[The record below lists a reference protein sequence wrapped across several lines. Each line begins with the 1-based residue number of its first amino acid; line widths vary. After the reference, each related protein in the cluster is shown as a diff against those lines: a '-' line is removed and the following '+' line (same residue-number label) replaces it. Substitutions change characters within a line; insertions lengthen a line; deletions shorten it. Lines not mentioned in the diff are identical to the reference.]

1 MKNRFFN
8 LCCSFSPSLISPD
21 LGAVRCASPS
31 HSLCVGSWSFLLILP
46 SAPQSSSCSRFI
58 LRSAHRNPPVRF
70 HFPLCDFILV
80 THTDSCKQ
88 AQRAAILLPISFS
101 RSCAPVT
108 FPDSRTSA
116 QGEVF
121 LPTEATAAVFDFCR
135 RRQDLDFVSFCS
147 VLASSAKLLCWWL
160 SSGEVLQLQTV
171 VRRTTC
177 FFFYIVC

>member
-1 MKNRFFN
+1 
-8 LCCSFSPSLISPD
+8 
-21 LGAVRCASPS
+21 
-31 HSLCVGSWSFLLILP
+31 
-46 SAPQSSSCSRFI
+46 
-58 LRSAHRNPPVRF
+58 VRF

-177 FFFYIVC
+177 FFFSHCLLMEIHPRAAHFRSGLKVVPLWSVVRSRARAREVFEEKHVREQEL

>member
-1 MKNRFFN
+1 
-8 LCCSFSPSLISPD
+8 
-21 LGAVRCASPS
+21 
-31 HSLCVGSWSFLLILP
+31 
-46 SAPQSSSCSRFI
+46 
-58 LRSAHRNPPVRF
+58 VRF

-177 FFFYIVC
+177 FFFTLSADGDSSRAAHFRSGLKVVPLWSVVRSRARAREVFEEKHVREQEL

>member
-1 MKNRFFN
+1 
-8 LCCSFSPSLISPD
+8 
-21 LGAVRCASPS
+21 
-31 HSLCVGSWSFLLILP
+31 
-46 SAPQSSSCSRFI
+46 
-58 LRSAHRNPPVRF
+58 VRF

-147 VLASSAKLLCWWL
+147 VLASSAKLLRWYSAPDDL
-160 SSGEVLQLQTV
+160 
-171 VRRTTC
+171 
-177 FFFYIVC
+177 FFFHIVCCAMDIHLVLRISDLVSRLCHCGLLFGLVHMRSV